1 MNQLSL
7 LNMPSRCSLTR
18 GRRGGHA
25 SGYYRA
31 HHCRDPDN
39 AGTVQIFGADLP
51 RWLKTRRGHLEPV
64 PLLCTA
70 ASVSDQRRN
79 TSGVYKALHCR
90 EPDIA
95 GRKIIS
101 LYHYCQI
108 IIANPAGVQCQ

>member
-51 RWLKTRRGHLEPV
+51 RWLKTRREHMEPV

-70 ASVSDQRRN
+70 ACVFDQRRN
-79 TSGVYKALHCR
+79 ASGVYKALQGAGYRREKNYKFVSLLSNHHC
-90 EPDIA
+90 
-95 GRKIIS
+95 
-101 LYHYCQI
+101 
-108 IIANPAGVQCQ
+108 